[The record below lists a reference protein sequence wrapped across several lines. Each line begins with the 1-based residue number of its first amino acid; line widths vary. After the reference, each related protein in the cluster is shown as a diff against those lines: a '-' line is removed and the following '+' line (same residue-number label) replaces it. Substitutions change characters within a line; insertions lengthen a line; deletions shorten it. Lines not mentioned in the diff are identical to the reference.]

1 MLDKISK
8 NLGLTK
14 TEIKTV
20 VFIVSTFI
28 LGLGY
33 KHLIKNSEKPEYK
46 VFDYS
51 AQDSLF
57 YENETDSTPYFSVKS
72 AEKKV
77 DYKQEVLDFNNRSFN
92 NIQKKIIP
100 AENSINLNSAGIK
113 ELAQLPGIGEK
124 TAVKIVEY
132 RNSIKKFTSLNQLLN
147 VTGIGESKFQKIKKY
162 IFID

>member
-1 MLDKISK
+1 MLERISK

-14 TEIKTV
+14 TEIKTII
-20 VFIVSTFI
+20 FIVSIFV

-33 KHLIKNSEKPEYK
+33 KNLIQNSEKFEYK
-46 VFDYS
+46 IFDYS

-57 YENETDSTPYFSVKS
+57 YEAEDDTSSYFSLKS
-72 AEKKV
+72 DEKKV

-100 AENSINLNSAGIK
+100 AEKSININLAGEK
-113 ELAQLPGIGEK
+113 DFMQLPGIGEK
-124 TAVKIVEY
+124 TAKNIIDY
-132 RNSIKKFTSLNQLLN
+132 RNSIKKFTNINQLLN

>member
-20 VFIVSTFI
+20 VFIVSIFI

-57 YENETDSTPYFSVKS
+57 YENETDSTTYFSLKS
-72 AEKKV
+72 DEKKV

-124 TAVKIVEY
+124 TASKIVEY
-132 RNSIKKFTSLNQLLN
+132 RNSIKKFTNINQLLS
-147 VTGIGESKFQKIKKY
+147 VTGIGKSKFQKIKKY